1 MGSPCREKVLYLLV
15 KLTSKDNKVRHFR
28 LVEMEEFM
36 FERMC
41 SVGIYYIW
49 SLIPD
54 FVNPV
59 YIKKPV
65 FLPR

>member
-1 MGSPCREKVLYLLV
+1 MENKLVFQFCMGRTSKEKVLYLLA

-41 SVGIYYIW
+41 FVGIYYI
-49 SLIPD
+49 
-54 FVNPV
+54 
-59 YIKKPV
+59 
-65 FLPR
+65 